1 MGRKF
6 IRDAEKQDMILVD
19 TSVWIDFLRGKD
31 SEHRYL
37 LRRLI
42 EKEEDICLTEIILT
56 EILQGIR
63 DDALYETT
71 KEYLLEFP
79 MIKPK
84 GTETYIKAAEIFR
97 KSRKQG
103 MTIRKT
109 IDCIIAAI
117 AQENNL
123 ALLHNDSDFEVIKRF
138 SGLRTVE
145 VG

>member
-1 MGRKF
+1 
-6 IRDAEKQDMILVD
+6 MILVD

-31 SEHRYL
+31 SKHRYL

-56 EILQGIR
+56 EILQGIK

-97 KSRKQG
+97 KCRKQG

-123 ALLHNDSDFEVIKRF
+123 ALLHNDSDF
-138 SGLRTVE
+138 
-145 VG
+145 